1 MGMAEEFQFRLVTPR
16 AAVVDQPV
24 TEVTAPGT
32 LGEFG
37 VLPNHANLLSTLEI
51 GRLTYKDA
59 RGQKSFAIRE
69 GFAEV
74 SDNVMTVLA
83 EGAVAAADI
92 DPAQA
97 RADLAA
103 AEAELTRLSPTDPG
117 FIDAEL
123 RRRWAEA
130 RLAVAAGK

>member
-1 MGMAEEFQFRLVTPR
+1 MAEDFQFRLVTPL

-59 RGQKSFAIRE
+59 RGQQNFAIRE

-83 EGAVAAADI
+83 EAAVAATDI
-92 DPAQA
+92 DPAQ

-103 AEAELTRLSPTDPG
+103 AEAELTKLSPTDPG

-130 RLAVAAGK
+130 RLAVGNAK

>member
-1 MGMAEEFQFRLVTPR
+1 MAEEFQFRLVTPL

-24 TEVTAPGT
+24 IEVTAPGT

-37 VLPNHANLLSTLEI
+37 VLPNHANLLSTLEV

-59 RGQKSFAIRE
+59 RGQKTFAIRE

-83 EGAVAAADI
+83 EGAIAADDI
-92 DPAQA
+92 DPAQT

-103 AEAELTRLSPTDPG
+103 AEAELATLSPTDPG

-123 RRRWAEA
+123 RCRWAEA